1 MGFASPQILRYETP
15 ALVYAPQ
22 LYSTRA
28 TVRTVPFNMFC
39 MGTQFNPGTRG
50 AILYAFAGN
59 GRVLGF
65 GVLSMAMFS
74 VAPAYL
80 V

>member
-1 MGFASPQILRYETP
+1 MHKGHREDGPIQHA
-15 ALVYAPQ
+15 
-22 LYSTRA
+22 
-28 TVRTVPFNMFC
+28 C

-50 AILYAFAGN
+50 AILYALAGN

-74 VAPAYL
+74 EAPAYL